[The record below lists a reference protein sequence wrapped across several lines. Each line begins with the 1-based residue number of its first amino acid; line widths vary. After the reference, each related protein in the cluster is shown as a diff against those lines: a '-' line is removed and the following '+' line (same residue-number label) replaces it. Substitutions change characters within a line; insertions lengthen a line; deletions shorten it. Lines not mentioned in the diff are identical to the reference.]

1 MANYKTANQLPILE
15 EVTENTFALV
25 EENGSLKRVSGS
37 NLGGKGGC
45 CVISVD
51 KTNAAMEMSAEGE
64 GLDGTVYTC
73 NMDYGELLTAI
84 QERTLT
90 GFNVIIYADPEMQL
104 GYVYRVTYG
113 ASPEPS
119 EVESGSSG
127 NPDIYIGWQSN
138 NFEGVLVFNSNNT
151 LTELNMPS

>member
-1 MANYKTANQLPILE
+1 MVEYKTADTLPIME
-15 EVTENTFALV
+15 EVTENTYALV
-25 EENGSLKRVSGS
+25 EENGKLKRVFGG
-37 NLGGKGGC
+37 NLGGKGSC

-64 GLDGTVYTC
+64 GWDGTVYAC
-73 NMDYGELLTAI
+73 NMDYDELLTAI

-104 GYVYRVTYG
+104 GYVYQVAYG

-119 EVESGSSG
+119 ATDSGSSG
-127 NPDIYIGWQSN
+127 SPDIYIGWESN
-138 NFEGVLVFNSNNT
+138 GFGGVLIFSPDNT
-151 LTELNMPS
+151 LTEFNEPS

>member
-51 KTNAAMEMSAEGE
+51 KTNAAEPSAEGTSE
-64 GLDGTVYTC
+64 DGTVYTC
-73 NMDYGELLTAI
+73 NMDYDELLASI

-104 GYVYRVTYG
+104 GYVYQVSYG
-113 ASPEPS
+113 AGPEPS
-119 EVESGSSG
+119 EVDSGSSG
-127 NPDIYIGWQSN
+127 SPDIYIGWTN
-138 NFEGVLVFNSNNT
+138 DNFRGVLIFSPDNT
-151 LTELNMPS
+151 LTEFEPEPS

>member
-51 KTNAAMEMSAEGE
+51 KTNAAGPSAEGTGE
-64 GLDGTVYTC
+64 DGTVYTC
-73 NMDYGELLTAI
+73 NMDYDELMEAL
-84 QERTLT
+84 QNKTLT
-90 GFNVIIYADPEMQL
+90 GFNIVVYAGTQMQL
-104 GYVYRVTYG
+104 GDAYQVYFGSDAPGIMIMWEGNNCGGTLAITSDNTISEFDMG
-113 ASPEPS
+113 PS
-119 EVESGSSG
+119 
-127 NPDIYIGWQSN
+127 
-138 NFEGVLVFNSNNT
+138 
-151 LTELNMPS
+151 